1 MHMHAIGAPRNVTRV
16 KFHKTYTV
24 ALEPIRG
31 QEAQSDETRGDE
43 GTVIERQTPNHPR
56 MVKASPGAL

>member
-1 MHMHAIGAPRNVTRV
+1 MNMHAIGVPRNVTRV

-31 QEAQSDETRGDE
+31 QEAQSDRTRGDE
-43 GTVIERQTPNHPR
+43 ETVVER
-56 MVKASPGAL
+56 